1 MKSALRPFESS
12 SRFHDFI
19 GYEKFTRW
27 VVAGG
32 GALILVVVLLCG
44 LVSPAAHA
52 QTFTTLYNF
61 AGPPDGADPYGGVI
75 RDADGNLYGT
85 TYQGGYLSC
94 KDAYHPYGCGTVF
107 KVSVDGS
114 ETVLHL
120 FTGGTADGE
129 FPFGTVLRDEDG
141 TLYGATG
148 AGGMGGCST
157 TWGELGCGVVFKID
171 AAGNESILY
180 NFQGG
185 TKDGCYPA
193 QGLVMDKCGYL
204 YGTTQGCG
212 ATNNGTVFKLSKNGK
227 EVLLHS
233 FSGGDGGNPSYGKL
247 LLADNGDLYGVTS
260 GQSTTE
266 SCGTLYRVTRKGKFT
281 LLHVFGEAGDGCFP
295 MGTPGMDASG
305 NIYGTTA
312 EGGNPGVSG
321 TIWKLDERNA
331 KVETV
336 LHSFH
341 GGSGD
346 GEYPEAGVVLDP
358 KGNVYGNTAT
368 GGWYGLGT
376 LWELTKDGEFT
387 LLYSFSNGN
396 WIMGDVLRDDRG
408 LLSGTTAGGGTYGY
422 GTVWS
427 YKKCER

>member
-1 MKSALRPFESS
+1 
-12 SRFHDFI
+12 
-19 GYEKFTRW
+19 
-27 VVAGG
+27 
-32 GALILVVVLLCG
+32 
-44 LVSPAAHA
+44 
-52 QTFTTLYNF
+52 
-61 AGPPDGADPYGGVI
+61 
-75 RDADGNLYGT
+75 
-85 TYQGGYLSC
+85 
-94 KDAYHPYGCGTVF
+94 
-107 KVSVDGS
+107 
-114 ETVLHL
+114 
-120 FTGGTADGE
+120 
-129 FPFGTVLRDEDG
+129 
-141 TLYGATG
+141 
-148 AGGMGGCST
+148 
-157 TWGELGCGVVFKID
+157 
-171 AAGNESILY
+171 
-180 NFQGG
+180 
-185 TKDGCYPA
+185 
-193 QGLVMDKCGYL
+193 
-204 YGTTQGCG
+204 
-212 ATNNGTVFKLSKNGK
+212 
-227 EVLLHS
+227 
-233 FSGGDGGNPSYGKL
+233 
-247 LLADNGDLYGVTS
+247 
-260 GQSTTE
+260 
-266 SCGTLYRVTRKGKFT
+266 
-281 LLHVFGEAGDGCFP
+281 
-295 MGTPGMDASG
+295 MDASG